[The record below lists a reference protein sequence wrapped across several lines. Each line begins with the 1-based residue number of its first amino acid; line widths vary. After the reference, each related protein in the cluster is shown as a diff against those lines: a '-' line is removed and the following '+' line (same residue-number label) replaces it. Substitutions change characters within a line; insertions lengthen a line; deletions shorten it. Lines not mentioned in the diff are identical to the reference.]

1 MASISADC
9 PHPAPVSLHCP
20 VRIMVLVLSCA
31 ELHVLHCPMICL
43 FCPGSAFDGS
53 AIEFVPACSVFF
65 MLCHAFSSLFYLYM
79 PCSKLLAQEAAVHQR
94 KKLLTRFSAVI

>member
-20 VRIMVLVLSCA
+20 VRIMALALTCPEV
-31 ELHVLHCPMICL
+31 HVLHCPRFVC
-43 FCPGSAFDGS
+43 SARDLHLMALQS
-53 AIEFVPACSVFF
+53 SLSRPALSFF
-65 MLCHAFSSLFYLYM
+65 MLCHAFSCLFCLYM

-94 KKLLTRFSAVI
+94 KKLLTRFSSVI